1 MQNKFHLKMRYQYWQ
16 FFKLFIAL
24 LIHFKI
30 RNKQKKPRTTVNS
43 TLLVSVWLHYQI
55 LLTLTSKHIQLSLP
69 IHLMTLLQT
78 TIISHLDDCSILED
92 SFLFTVPHERSLEV
106 TIPY

>member
-1 MQNKFHLKMRYQYWQ
+1 MRYQYWQ

-24 LIHFKI
+24 LIHFKF
-30 RNKQKKPRTTVNS
+30 RNKQTKKQNNS
-43 TLLVSVWLHYQI
+43 QLHTSSLSLAPFLI